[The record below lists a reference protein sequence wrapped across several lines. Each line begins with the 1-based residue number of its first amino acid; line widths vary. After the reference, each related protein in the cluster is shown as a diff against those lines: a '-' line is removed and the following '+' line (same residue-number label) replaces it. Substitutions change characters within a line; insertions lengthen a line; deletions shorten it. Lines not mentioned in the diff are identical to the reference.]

1 MTCTVVYNTEQL
13 SQSQPGQ
20 VLLSSSEFPL
30 EVCRQPARDEKKQLP
45 TQLYYSVSLE
55 KGLKPCDAQVFPG
68 YHQQPKQK
76 NSQVPE
82 PQPWW
87 ESQLAV
93 GIHKTLRKKEKM
105 LDTIKMAS
113 PQLHK
118 RCSSIPLASLT
129 STPI

>member
-82 PQPWW
+82 PQPVVG
-87 ESQLAV
+87 ESTGSGHPQNFEKEREDV
-93 GIHKTLRKKEKM
+93 GYYKNGI
-105 LDTIKMAS
+105 
-113 PQLHK
+113 
-118 RCSSIPLASLT
+118 
-129 STPI
+129 STAA